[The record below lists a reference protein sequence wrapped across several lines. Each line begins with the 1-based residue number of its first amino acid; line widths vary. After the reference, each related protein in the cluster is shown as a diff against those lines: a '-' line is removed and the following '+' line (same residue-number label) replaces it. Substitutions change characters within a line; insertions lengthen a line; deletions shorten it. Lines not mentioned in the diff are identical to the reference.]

1 MEKCNYSNSN
11 GKNVFIYKEHLMKII
26 CKIIV
31 LGILVIGSSSC
42 SDSAQKADPDFKPK
56 NTKISFS
63 SGNSPIVFIDEAH
76 NNFHTT
82 NGRYKPFVQ
91 VLTSDGYTVKPSKEK
106 FTLEYLNQAKI
117 LVIAN
122 ALDKKRLDFTPPF
135 GDAFDTEEVEAVK
148 QWVSQGGSLLF
159 IADHTPFPKV
169 SEKLSA
175 AFGFEFNN
183 GHVDNA
189 TFHIDNNSLMEHA
202 ITKGNSDSHD
212 DDQLGIFTGPI
223 GQAINKGASHSERIV
238 QVKTFGGS
246 AFQIPDNA
254 KPLLILG
261 KDVISL
267 MPDIPL
273 QVNADTPR
281 VSVGGWY
288 QGAALE
294 VGERRVAVFA
304 EAMMFSSQV
313 HVPTGKKYGLASEGA
328 DQNEQ
333 FLLNVMHWL
342 SKEI

>member
-122 ALDKKRLDFTPPF
+122 ALDKKRLDFTPHSVMHLTLKRLKP
-135 GDAFDTEEVEAVK
+135 
-148 QWVSQGGSLLF
+148 L
-159 IADHTPFPKV
+159 
-169 SEKLSA
+169 
-175 AFGFEFNN
+175 NN
-183 GHVDNA
+183 GYPKAVLFYLSRITHLFQRYQRNYRLPLVS
-189 TFHIDNNSLMEHA
+189 SLTMVMS
-202 ITKGNSDSHD
+202 ITLHF
-212 DDQLGIFTGPI
+212 I
-223 GQAINKGASHSERIV
+223 
-238 QVKTFGGS
+238 
-246 AFQIPDNA
+246 
-254 KPLLILG
+254 LI
-261 KDVISL
+261 I
-267 MPDIPL
+267 I
-273 QVNADTPR
+273 A
-281 VSVGGWY
+281 
-288 QGAALE
+288 
-294 VGERRVAVFA
+294 
-304 EAMMFSSQV
+304 
-313 HVPTGKKYGLASEGA
+313 
-328 DQNEQ
+328 
-333 FLLNVMHWL
+333 
-342 SKEI
+342 